1 MIRPCD
7 KMQEKIADY
16 VLGILSKEES
26 DALAEHI
33 NSCATCSQYV
43 QELQNENR
51 LLLQLGEKLDAEM
64 TIRRDKVIEALNRH
78 SPTARAKVLSIGR
91 IIMKS
96 PITKLAAAAV
106 IIIAVLV
113 GINQFGGSTNNAG
126 ITFASTLETMKK
138 MPWMHGIIE
147 YDTPKGKKTIESW
160 TCFDPPIWATK
171 GTRVSTVYANPI
183 EGKEYLYSPS
193 DPYSNKISIIPI
205 GDIYKPTELPIDMIE
220 QILENRTNKDAE
232 ISRESSNLDGK
243 RIEVIHINSPIRK
256 TTLYRDVERNLLI
269 RMDDVIDTSNSEPKR
284 TSMKTK
290 GKLSAKVPAKDLPK
304 ADLNVK
310 YKYKGLFDYPD
321 QGPGDI
327 YDLGVPRDAEIDN
340 YCPTGALADIFA
352 EVRRSINKAYDGY
365 VAIVLES
372 RFDDGEP
379 AHPKITMM
387 RPRNPADWPFAW
399 IGIKSMAWFHP
410 RCFALNWNSY
420 DTNYEML
427 PADPQHEA
435 LVGFRAAQIQK
446 SSVKRKRI
454 DEYWLDPERDY
465 IVMVHVRYEDHM
477 NRYWDSTKKTITLA
491 TKQTPDGQW
500 YPGHISHEWDYTN
513 DTGRH
518 KQKIDKRIILD
529 TELTF
534 PEDSFEAD
542 YIFNGE

>member
-1 MIRPCD
+1 M
-7 KMQEKIADY
+7 KSE
-16 VLGILSKEES
+16 
-26 DALAEHI
+26 
-33 NSCATCSQYV
+33 
-43 QELQNENR
+43 
-51 LLLQLGEKLDAEM
+51 
-64 TIRRDKVIEALNRH
+64 DKVRNLINK
-78 SPTARAKVLSIGR
+78 SKVETSHETDMR
-91 IIMKS
+91 ILGNAMEHMDKLRQERVTGTRPNIWRNIMKS

-126 ITFASTLETMKK
+126 IAFAGTLEKMKR
-138 MPWMHGIIE
+138 MPWIHGITV
-147 YDTPKGKKTIESW
+147 YDTPKGRETSESW
-160 TCFDPPIWATK
+160 TCFDPLIWASK
-171 GTRVSTVYANPI
+171 GTRSSTVYANYK
-183 EGKEYLYSPS
+183 EGKTYFYSPRS
-193 DPYSNKISIIPI
+193 YSNKISILPI
-205 GDIYKPTELPIDMIE
+205 GDEYKPAELPIDMIE
-220 QILENRTNKDAE
+220 YVLRTRTNQDTE
-232 ISRESSNLDGK
+232 ISRESSTLDGK
-243 RIEVIHINSPIRK
+243 RIEIIHINSPIRK

-269 RMDDVIDTSNSEPKR
+269 RMDDVIDTPNTEPKR
-284 TSMKTK
+284 TSKKTK
-290 GKLSAKVPAKDLPK
+290 GKLSTKVPAKDLPK

-310 YKYKGLFDYPD
+310 YKYKGILDYPD
-321 QGPGDI
+321 QGPADI
-327 YDLGVPRDAEIDN
+327 YDLGAPQDAEIDN

-352 EVRRSINKAYDGY
+352 EVRQRIIKAYDGY

-372 RFDDGEP
+372 RLDDGEP
-379 AHPKITMM
+379 VPPKITMM
-387 RPRNPADWPFAW
+387 RPRNPADLPFAW

-410 RCFALNWNSY
+410 RCFALNWFSY

-427 PADPQHEA
+427 PANPQHEA

-446 SSVKRKRI
+446 SSIKRKRI

-491 TKQTPDGQW
+491 TKQTADGQW
-500 YPGHISHEWDYTN
+500 YPSHISYEWDYTN

-518 KQKIDKRIILD
+518 KQQIDKRIILD